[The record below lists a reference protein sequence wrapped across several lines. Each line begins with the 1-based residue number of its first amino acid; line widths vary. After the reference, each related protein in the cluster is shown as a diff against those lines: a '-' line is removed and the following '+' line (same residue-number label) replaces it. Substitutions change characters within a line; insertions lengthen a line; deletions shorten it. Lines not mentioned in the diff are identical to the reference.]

1 LVFSSVK
8 SRLNLLALVPL
19 IIFFSATFFLF
30 QFHVRQIVVKDYL
43 NHLSGVLEVKA
54 HTIDRWIEERTL
66 DVRTLAVA
74 LSGHLHDNYQLRS
87 RLSELLSFQSA
98 FYAAGFAG
106 PEGRVRVRTDYL
118 PQENI
123 ADTSFFRSASGGS
136 AVMADPYIEP
146 NTGMSTLVFAAPVY
160 RSGEELAGVLFAVSN
175 VEKLQQL
182 LHETSPGIL
191 SDTYLV
197 NDAGIF
203 ITQPSNTSVFTNPF
217 GGRYDPVLRANLDSR
232 IFEAASSG
240 ERLTDSY
247 SNYAGLTVYG
257 DYRRINNGSWLLIG
271 ETLASRIHDRYS
283 GFSSLLFLLLF
294 VALAL
299 IFSVVINL
307 SKTIASPL
315 RALEREMNQVKEEGR
330 SNVRP
335 DWKIFEKAP
344 VEIRSLA
351 YSFHTMEEQLSNN
364 LQALKEAT
372 ITDDLTRLFNR
383 RHLFEEGYRYVHMI
397 RRTHIPLA
405 CLMLDID
412 HFKYINDTYGHAVG
426 DQLLREVSRGMR
438 ESIRET
444 DFAARYGGEGFVI
457 LAYRADRD
465 QALQLA
471 ERLRSHIARQEHDTE
486 AGKLSITISIGVSL
500 LYEGKTAV
508 GDRQHV
514 KVVLDELLRIAD
526 NALYDA
532 KDAGRNQV
540 VFGGKINGK

>member
-1 LVFSSVK
+1 MFSSVK

-412 HFKYINDTYGHAVG
+412 HFKHINDTYGHAVG

>member
-1 LVFSSVK
+1 MFSSVK